1 MTKKQLLD
9 ALVGGLIVAAT
20 PFILYKLLILIML

>member
-9 ALVGGLIVAAT
+9 IFLGGLVVAAT